1 MRHRRLLWILP
12 ALLLATVL
20 LAQEAP
26 YLKLTRVSEILTAL
40 LRTVITHYVE
50 PIDADELFRAG
61 VDSLLRRLDPYSY
74 FIDEEGSDELDILS
88 TGAYVGIGIAAAV
101 RDSMLTVIEVHPN
114 TQAWAAGIRVG
125 DRIYKVDSAVVL
137 HRSSRELRRNTRGEP
152 GTPIVLWLLRQ
163 RLWGGYDTLRIQLQR
178 EEIRLRALP
187 IVERLHDSIG
197 YIRLERFSRRA
208 PEELRQ
214 AIQQLLSQAPVRAL
228 VLDLR
233 DNPGGLLDAAVNVCG
248 LFLPPDIPIVTVRG
262 RDPQQD
268 RTYYAYTSPVSTE
281 LPLVVLINGRS
292 ASASE
297 IVAGVLQDLDR
308 AVLVGEPSLG
318 KGVVQ
323 TMFPMPYGTSL
334 RLTTARYFMPSGR
347 TIQKQ
352 PLPEFAHPT
361 AAPPQYYRT
370 RNGRPVVA
378 NSGIL
383 PDTIVSGADSLPLP
397 VRWLQTEGWLG
408 RFATAYAASMPTLKS
423 LPPSELL
430 YQLERFLEVYGQ
442 RDRLYPLTH
451 TLRTAL
457 QQAEDASVAATS
469 VRQLERLLQQLQRE
483 EPSLLRRYQTE
494 LLPILERELLLRFL
508 PRAEVL
514 RRSLPR
520 DPQLQAA
527 LELLENYG
535 YHKILATSSK

>member
-26 YLKLTRVSEILTAL
+26 YLKLARVSEILTAL

-50 PIDADELFRAG
+50 PIDADEFFRAG

-137 HRSSRELRRNTRGEP
+137 HRSSRELRRYTRGEP
-152 GTPIVLWLLRQ
+152 GTPIALWLLRQ

-214 AIQQLLSQAPVRAL
+214 AIQQLLTQSRVRAL

-352 PLPEFAHPT
+352 PLPEFVHST

-370 RNGRPVVA
+370 RNGRPVAA

-397 VRWLQTEGWLG
+397 VRWLQSEGWIA

-430 YQLERFLEVYGQ
+430 HQLERFLELHGQ

-483 EPSLLRRYQTE
+483 ESSLLRRYQAE
-494 LLPILERELLLRFL
+494 LLPILEHELLLRFL

-514 RRSLPR
+514 RRSLLR
-520 DPQLQAA
+520 DPQLQVA